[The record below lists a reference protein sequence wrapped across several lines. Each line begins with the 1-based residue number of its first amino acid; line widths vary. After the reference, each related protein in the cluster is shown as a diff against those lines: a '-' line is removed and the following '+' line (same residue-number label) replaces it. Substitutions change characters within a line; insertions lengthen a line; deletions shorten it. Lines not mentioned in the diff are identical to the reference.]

1 MNNIVNGKK
10 CTIIWNVDDLNMS
23 HLDSDTVSSVL
34 ADIDA
39 EYGNIAKMTRTR
51 GKIHKY
57 LGMTI
62 YHSLPWKV
70 IFSMFNYIGTIIYD
84 IPEGIRG

>member
-10 CTIIWNVDDLNMS
+10 CTIIWNVDDLKMS
-23 HLDSDTVSSVL
+23 HVDSDTVSSVL

-39 EYGNIAKMTRTR
+39 KYGKIAKMTRTR
-51 GKIHKY
+51 GKIQKY

-62 YHSLPWKV
+62 YHSLPGKV
-70 IFSMFNYIGTIIYD
+70 IFSMFNYI
-84 IPEGIRG
+84 